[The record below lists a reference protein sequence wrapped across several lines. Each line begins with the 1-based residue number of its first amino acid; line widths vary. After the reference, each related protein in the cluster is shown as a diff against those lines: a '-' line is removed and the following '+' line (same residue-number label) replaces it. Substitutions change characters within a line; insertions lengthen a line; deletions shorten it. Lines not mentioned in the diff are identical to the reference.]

1 MTLKKNWTTC
11 RYLFLFFF
19 FHFFFSLLP
28 SIIIVSLYRTWWY
41 RATYVSHV
49 CTCVCICV
57 YVYACTKRVTRKLA
71 RTCFTI
77 VESFLF
83 LFNHFFFSNV
93 FLADIYIFTLNHLRR
108 RPITYATDGR
118 TLYTYT
124 LDIWFYLSN
133 VPMRTSIIEK
143 IRDRTRYTIMN
154 TTCMRG
160 NITLFNAVERL

>member
-1 MTLKKNWTTC
+1 MTLKKK
-11 RYLFLFFF
+11 LDDVSLSLSFFFSISF
-19 FHFFFSLLP
+19 FHFYH
-28 SIIIVSLYRTWWY
+28 YRF
-41 RATYVSHV
+41 ALSDLMISCNVHV
-49 CTCVCICV
+49 TCLHVCV
-57 YVYACTKRVTRKLA
+57 YVYVCACTKRVTRKLA

-83 LFNHFFFSNV
+83 LFNHFFFSPNV